1 MAAEEWGREGEGK
14 EGPCGRIG
22 WIGKIIYQYNNMVLG
37 KYILKTKSSDTENL
51 STKIVEKE
59 NTFIIE

>member
-1 MAAEEWGREGEGK
+1 
-14 EGPCGRIG
+14 
-22 WIGKIIYQYNNMVLG
+22 MVLG